1 MVPPFSVSPLH
12 NNSDFSIFGHGE
24 NFTALLLLRFTS
36 SLAHSPRGFQTTAIK
51 TSLGKHL
58 NANSPFPK
66 NVLSDFFLLFA
77 SESGALIVH

>member
-1 MVPPFSVSPLH
+1 MERTSLLFYFFDLLPPLPTL
-12 NNSDFSIFGHGE
+12 
-24 NFTALLLLRFTS
+24 
-36 SLAHSPRGFQTTAIK
+36 PRGFQTTTIK